1 MSDRKSVDRLF
12 QEKFKEFEAA
22 PPENSWDQ
30 IRERLPQKRRKNP
43 LILWWTAA
51 AGIALMLSIPLWNNG
66 SDTHSVVQTKD
77 TQIPEAPTHTI
88 TGISGSDDPT
98 PIANP
103 LKEAE
108 TQKANSKAKFNQIKP
123 ETLQASWASHAN
135 RTEETQKN
143 THNLSAKSDTDNI
156 PNATNG
162 PTSLSMA
169 ENRSQNQPERRT
181 GLTAPVSPTG
191 TEASTQQKLASPN
204 EAVASQSTDTVN
216 ANAVVVSPGKLPNE
230 KEVTASVPQGETNLN
245 RWQVHSRA
253 APVFMNAHGAGSAL
267 DMTLA
272 ETDKDY
278 KTTMSVGIGV
288 SYDLGSR
295 WTVRTGVNALRLE
308 YETRDLMFMQ
318 TREPQSLQ
326 HGDMNAAGSMLNI
339 GPNTPET
346 AGMQISSS
354 SKFNGNLS
362 HRTSYIE
369 WPVELS
375 YSVLDK
381 RFGIDIIGGASA
393 LFLQKNDLVLV
404 GDQTQISIGR
414 ANNLNRTHFS
424 TNLGIGLRYEIFKK
438 MALSVEP
445 TLKYQFNTYKTDV
458 DFNPYFFGIY
468 SGLQYRF

>member
-30 IRERLPQKRRKNP
+30 IRERLPQKRRRNP
-43 LILWWTAA
+43 LILWWTGA
-51 AGIALMLSIPLWNNG
+51 AGIALMLSIPLWNDG
-66 SDTHSVVQTKD
+66 SDNQSVVQTKE

-88 TGISGSDDPT
+88 TGVSESDDQNKV
-98 PIANP
+98 ANP
-103 LKEAE
+103 LNEVE
-108 TQKANSKAKFNQIKP
+108 TPNVNSATP
-123 ETLQASWASHAN
+123 ASIIQTEPLRTKWASDRNPREKTSN
-135 RTEETQKN
+135 RNRIN
-143 THNLSAKSDTDNI
+143 TNQVNSDNI
-156 PNATNG
+156 PNTADG
-162 PTSLSMA
+162 LAGLPTKPNQS
-169 ENRSQNQPERRT
+169 EQQPERRT

-191 TEASTQQKLASPN
+191 TEALTPQKFALPN
-204 EAVASQSTDTVN
+204 EAVASQSTDTAN

-230 KEVTASVPQGETNLN
+230 KDVTASVPQGETNLN
-245 RWQVHSRA
+245 RWQVHSRM
-253 APVFMNAHGAGSAL
+253 APVFMNARGDGSAL
-267 DMTLA
+267 DMALA
-272 ETDKDY
+272 DTEKHY
-278 KTTMSVGIGV
+278 KTTVSVGVGV
-288 SYDLGSR
+288 SYDLGNQ
-295 WTVRTGVNALRLE
+295 WKIRTGINALRLE
-308 YETRDLMFMQ
+308 YETRDLMFSQ
-318 TREPQSLQ
+318 TRESQSLQ

-346 AGMQISSS
+346 DGMQISSS

-404 GDQTQISIGR
+404 GDQTQMSIGR

-424 TNLGIGLRYEIFKK
+424 TNLGIGLRYQIFRK

-445 TLKYQFNTYKTDV
+445 TLKYQFNTYKADV